1 MSDRVLATVWNWR
14 EPRAAR
20 AGGSPRRRG
29 LIQAAVLLAVA
40 VVFRWGLGHALPAL
54 IAGGL
59 AAVVLV
65 TSQAIP
71 AAFAAIEGF
80 GRRLGVWV
88 GAALT
93 WLLLVPVWLLIFVP
107 GGLALRLQGRDPLH
121 RSLRPVHLTYWIP
134 RRRRPAR
141 EDYARQFLVEDREAR
156 HLERPVDAAKRE
168 DAR

>member
-14 EPRAAR
+14 EPRTAA

-29 LIQAAVLLAVA
+29 LIQTAVLLAVA
-40 VVFRWGLGHALPAL
+40 VAFRWGLGHAVPAF

-59 AAVVLV
+59 AAVMLV
-65 TSQAIP
+65 TSQALP
-71 AAFAAIEGF
+71 AVYAAIEAF
-80 GRRLGVWV
+80 GRRLGEWV

-107 GGLALRLQGRDPLH
+107 GGLLLRLQGRDPLH
-121 RSLRPVHLTYWIP
+121 RSLRPAHLTYWIP

-141 EDYARQFLVEDREAR
+141 EEYARQFLVEDREAR
-156 HLERPVDAAKRE
+156 GLERPVGAAERE